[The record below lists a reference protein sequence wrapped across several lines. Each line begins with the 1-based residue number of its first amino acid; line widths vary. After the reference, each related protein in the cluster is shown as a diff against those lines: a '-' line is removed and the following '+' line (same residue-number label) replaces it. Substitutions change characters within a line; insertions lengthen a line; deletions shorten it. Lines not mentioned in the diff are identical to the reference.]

1 MSNVT
6 HKLSITFNILL
17 LLVCCAVSTF
27 AQPAQGAPAN
37 PSRQPGQERRRP
49 TTDNFNR
56 GAAEQKRPRS
66 RSTQSAS
73 PSAIKASWATNRNR
87 GYLAGAGPRPATRS
101 RSNPTSRLVEEEC

>member
-56 GAAEQKRPRS
+56 GAAEQAT
-66 RSTQSAS
+66 TQPLNSVRVSIRYKSEFGLQIGIGGIWRERAHVL
-73 PSAIKASWATNRNR
+73 RR
-87 GYLAGAGPRPATRS
+87 VLGPTRH
-101 RSNPTSRLVEEEC
+101 LDW